1 MLLLLSLMNW
11 DFPRIT
17 TQVGGSTAP
26 KDASKAGLSIMY
38 PHPQSITRILPPTT
52 NPQNPKQARWAALRS
67 VLILK
72 DYSEAYEALVAAL
85 QQGESVG
92 NCVKAIEDALAASPN
107 KPLVPPAALPPP
119 PPPVTAPS
127 PFDALQRVMM
137 PTPIGGGGSSGAPP
151 STSLGQRLDENAG
164 SPALQD
170 LMRRAAEDALAN
182 VTPSFDKGPDAILRV
197 EARERKAA
205 EEAERK
211 LKAKAREINLRLRR
225 VTAQLEG
232 RPVEEAEEVAE
243 EDLVEETGQEE
254 AEIDAELRKLDE
266 RLKELN
272 AQLGGGM
279 GRGGRGGRRG
289 PPPPGLP
296 SSG

>member
-1 MLLLLSLMNW
+1 MGVCYDGCGWVPS
-11 DFPRIT
+11 PKKEKHAS
-17 TQVGGSTAP
+17 QGGGDTH
-26 KDASKAGLSIMY
+26 
-38 PHPQSITRILPPTT
+38 PHPHFNLTHPST
-52 NPQNPKQARWAALRS
+52 PKQARWAALRS

-85 QQGESVG
+85 QQGKSVG

-137 PTPIGGGGSSGAPP
+137 PTPIGGGTSPP
-151 STSLGQRLDENAG
+151 TPLGQRLDENAG

-170 LMRRAAEDALAN
+170 LRRRAAEDALGN

-232 RPVEEAEEVAE
+232 RPVEAAEEAAE
-243 EDLVEETGQEE
+243 EGLVEETGQEE

>member
-1 MLLLLSLMNW
+1 M
-11 DFPRIT
+11 
-17 TQVGGSTAP
+17 GSISQIKGVHHAP
-26 KDASKAGLSIMY
+26 V
-38 PHPQSITRILPPTT
+38 PT
-52 NPQNPKQARWAALRS
+52 NPNPTNPTPTPPPPPPQTLKQARWAALRS

-85 QQGESVG
+85 LKGESVG
-92 NCVKAIEDALAASPN
+92 HCVKAIEDALAASPN

-119 PPPVTAPS
+119 PPPSVTPS

-137 PTPIGGGGSSGAPP
+137 PTPIGSGGANSV
-151 STSLGQRLDENAG
+151 GQRLDESST

-170 LMRRAAEDALAN
+170 LMRRAAEDTLAN

-197 EARERKAA
+197 EEREKRAA

-211 LKAKAREINLRLRR
+211 LKAKAREINLRLKR

-232 RPVEEAEEVAE
+232 KDVEEAEEIAE
-243 EDLVEETGQEE
+243 GELVQETGQEE
-254 AEIDAELRKLDE
+254 AQIDAELRKLDE

-272 AQLGGGM
+272 AQLGGGVA
-279 GRGGRGGRRG
+279 RPGRRG
-289 PPPPGLP
+289 RGVVPP
-296 SSG
+296 SSSSGSGLSE

>member
-1 MLLLLSLMNW
+1 M
-11 DFPRIT
+11 
-17 TQVGGSTAP
+17 
-26 KDASKAGLSIMY
+26 
-38 PHPQSITRILPPTT
+38 
-52 NPQNPKQARWAALRS
+52 
-67 VLILK
+67 LILK

-85 QQGESVG
+85 LQGKSVG
-92 NCVKAIEDALAASPN
+92 NCVKAIEDALAASPT

-119 PPPVTAPS
+119 PPPVTTPS

-137 PTPIGGGGSSGAPP
+137 PTPIGGTP
-151 STSLGQRLDENAG
+151 SPTNSLGQRLDENAS

-197 EARERKAA
+197 EERERKAA
-205 EEAERK
+205 EEAEKK

-232 RPVEEAEEVAE
+232 KPVEEAEEEAE
-243 EDLVEETGQEE
+243 EGLVEETGQEE

-279 GRGGRGGRRG
+279 GRGRGGRRG
-289 PPPPGLP
+289 SPPPGLP
-296 SSG
+296 SSD